1 LVLVN
6 THKGQ
11 EQTVRKLEKYNAVKR
26 INRNE
31 SRRFGLHGR
40 TFKTQF
46 LEEEIVD
53 LVGPDA
59 YKDLPNLCKKW
70 KKGEMQL
77 MILSKDETYG
87 DISPVR

>member
-1 LVLVN
+1 
-6 THKGQ
+6 
-11 EQTVRKLEKYNAVKR
+11 
-26 INRNE
+26 
-31 SRRFGLHGR
+31 LHGR

-46 LEEEIVD
+46 LEEEKIVD

-70 KKGEMQL
+70 KKAEMQL

-87 DISPVR
+87 IFRPFV

>member
-1 LVLVN
+1 
-6 THKGQ
+6 
-11 EQTVRKLEKYNAVKR
+11 
-26 INRNE
+26 
-31 SRRFGLHGR
+31 LHGR

-77 MILSKDETYG
+77 M
-87 DISPVR
+87 